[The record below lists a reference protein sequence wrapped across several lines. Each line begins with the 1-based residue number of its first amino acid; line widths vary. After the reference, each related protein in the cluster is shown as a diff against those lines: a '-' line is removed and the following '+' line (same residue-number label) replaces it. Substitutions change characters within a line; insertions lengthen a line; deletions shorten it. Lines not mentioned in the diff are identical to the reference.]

1 MPGKKIELKRSTAGP
16 ICDIGRT
23 IRSIGPTNILEAD
36 KCSWRNRIQAGGQ
49 VGTIWMS
56 NVAQARVEVSP
67 GDAAK
72 RLSASWDGV
81 SAETAQFVGGGPFDY
96 RFCAPVHLL
105 TACERAVRSAGETS
119 VGRSLKSSRHDVGG
133 TLSLVPAGDELCG
146 TFVPRV
152 CPRTTYIY
160 LSPKTPVE
168 DGDIDFTKVG
178 LTPRL
183 FFENA
188 ALWATATKL
197 SGLVENSGT
206 ASRLY
211 AETLAKVLLLE
222 LLRFEQGSAAMPQ
235 AARGGLA
242 AWQVRRAREFIEEH
256 VAEQISLAEL
266 ARLTRLSPIHF
277 CRAFKRSVGLPPHQY
292 QLRRRIER
300 AKTLLADP
308 RHSVTSIALECGFS
322 LPGSF
327 STAFHRATGMTPSAF
342 RRALR

>member
-1 MPGKKIELKRSTAGP
+1 
-16 ICDIGRT
+16 
-23 IRSIGPTNILEAD
+23 
-36 KCSWRNRIQAGGQ
+36 
-49 VGTIWMS
+49 MS
-56 NVAQARVEVSP
+56 NVAQARVEVRP

-81 SAETAQFVGGGPFDY
+81 SIETAQFVGSGPFDY
-96 RFCAPVHLL
+96 RFCAPAHLL

-152 CPRTTYIY
+152 CPRTAYIY
-160 LSPKTPVE
+160 LSPKTLVE

-197 SGLVENSGT
+197 SGLVENPGT

-211 AETLAKVLLLE
+211 AETLTKVLLLE
-222 LLRFEQGSAAMPQ
+222 LLRLEQGSAAMPRT
-235 AARGGLA
+235 ARGGLA
-242 AWQVRRAREFIEEH
+242 AWQVRVTREFIEEH

-308 RHSVTSIALECGFS
+308 RHSLTSIALECGFS

-327 STAFHRATGMTPSAF
+327 ATAFRKATGMTPSAF

>member
-1 MPGKKIELKRSTAGP
+1 
-16 ICDIGRT
+16 
-23 IRSIGPTNILEAD
+23 
-36 KCSWRNRIQAGGQ
+36 
-49 VGTIWMS
+49 MS
-56 NVAQARVEVSP
+56 NVAQARVEVRP
-67 GDAAK
+67 GDRAK

-81 SAETAQFVGGGPFDY
+81 SAETVQFVGSGPFDY
-96 RFCAPVHLL
+96 RFSAPVHLL
-105 TACERAVRSAGETS
+105 AACERAVRSAGETS
-119 VGRSLKSSRHDVGG
+119 IGRSLKSSRRDFGG

-152 CPRTTYIY
+152 CPRSTYIY
-160 LSPKTPVE
+160 LSPKTLAE
-168 DGDIDFTKVG
+168 EIDFTKVG

-197 SGLVENSGT
+197 SRLIENPGT

-308 RHSVTSIALECGFS
+308 SHSVTSIALECGFS

-327 STAFHRATGMTPSAF
+327 ATAFRKATGITPSAF

>member
-1 MPGKKIELKRSTAGP
+1 
-16 ICDIGRT
+16 
-23 IRSIGPTNILEAD
+23 
-36 KCSWRNRIQAGGQ
+36 
-49 VGTIWMS
+49 MS
-56 NVAQARVEVSP
+56 NVAEARVEVRP
-67 GDAAK
+67 CDAAK

-81 SAETAQFVGGGPFDY
+81 SAETAQFVGSGPFDY

-105 TACERAVRSAGETS
+105 IACERAVRSAGETS
-119 VGRSLKSSRHDVGG
+119 VGRSLKSSRHDFSG
-133 TLSLVPAGDELCG
+133 TLSLVPAGDEFSG

-152 CPRTTYIY
+152 CPRTAYIY
-160 LSPKTPVE
+160 LSPKTSVE
-168 DGDIDFTKVG
+168 DGEIDFTKVG

-197 SGLVENSGT
+197 SGLVENPGT

-242 AWQVRRAREFIEEH
+242 AWQVRVTCDFIEEH

-292 QLRRRIER
+292 QLSRRIER
-300 AKTLLADP
+300 AKALLADP

-327 STAFHRATGMTPSAF
+327 ATAFHKSTGMTPSAF
-342 RRALR
+342 RRVLR

>member
-1 MPGKKIELKRSTAGP
+1 
-16 ICDIGRT
+16 
-23 IRSIGPTNILEAD
+23 
-36 KCSWRNRIQAGGQ
+36 
-49 VGTIWMS
+49 MS
-56 NVAQARVEVSP
+56 DVAQAQVEIRP
-67 GDAAK
+67 GGAVK
-72 RLSASWDGV
+72 RTSASWDGV
-81 SAETAQFVGGGPFDY
+81 SAETAQFVGSGPFDY

-119 VGRSLKSSRHDVGG
+119 VGRSLKSSRHDFSG
-133 TLSLVPAGDELCG
+133 TLSLVPAGDEFCG

-152 CPRTTYIY
+152 CPRTAYIY
-160 LSPKTPVE
+160 LSPKTLVE
-168 DGDIDFTKVG
+168 DGDLDFTKVS
-178 LTPRL
+178 LRPRL

-197 SGLVENSGT
+197 SGLVENPGT

-211 AETLAKVLLLE
+211 AETLARVLLLE
-222 LLRFEQGSAAMPQ
+222 LLRFEQGSAAMPKS
-235 AARGGLA
+235 ARGGLA
-242 AWQVRRAREFIEEH
+242 AWQVRRARDFIEEH
-256 VAEQISLAEL
+256 VTEQIPLSEL
-266 ARLTRLSPIHF
+266 AGLTRLSPIHF

-308 RHSVTSIALECGFS
+308 THSVTSIAFECGFS

-327 STAFHRATGMTPSAF
+327 ATAFRKATGMTPSAF